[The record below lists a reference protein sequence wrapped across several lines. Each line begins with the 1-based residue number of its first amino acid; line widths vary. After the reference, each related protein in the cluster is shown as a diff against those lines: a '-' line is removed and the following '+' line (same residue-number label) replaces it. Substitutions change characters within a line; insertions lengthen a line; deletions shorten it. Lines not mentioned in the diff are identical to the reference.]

1 MVVEATKLLT
11 QSVHSILDDP
21 VYIYAYIYILGHA
34 TKLAQQILLYYCFT
48 TALLLLDYF
57 FTTCMYYR

>member
-1 MVVEATKLLT
+1 LKEYREQVVVEATKLLT

-21 VYIYAYIYILGHA
+21 VYIYAYMHIYIPGHA

-48 TALLLLDYF
+48 TDLLLL
-57 FTTCMYYR
+57 YY